1 MAVTG
6 DPMMSNSESLELTV
20 QTSQKS
26 KGIDQHYR
34 SQRAGAHGSL
44 SGEEGV
50 EGQGSITEGATPQ
63 RVLPERQN
71 VPSRLG

>member
-26 KGIDQHYR
+26 KWIDQHSR
-34 SQRAGAHGSL
+34 SQRAGVLDSL
-44 SGEEGV
+44 SEEEGV
-50 EGQGSITEGATPQ
+50 EGQGSITEGATPH
-63 RVLPERQN
+63 
-71 VPSRLG
+71 